1 MADDTAPEQQAAPG
15 PGSYYLSPRIAPAA
29 GGRLIQIVGHDFTPT
44 NTTVSVGGVA
54 ATNVVPV
61 SSFLLD
67 CNVPAHAAGAADVI
81 VTTPNGTGP
90 TLTGAVTYV

>member
-1 MADDTAPEQQAAPG
+1 MTAVEAPEQQAAPG
-15 PGSYYLSPRIAPAA
+15 PIGYYLSPRRALAA
-29 GGRLIQIVGHDFTPT
+29 GGRLIQIVGREFTAV
-44 NTTVSVGGVA
+44 NTTVTVGGVA

-67 CNVPAHAAGAADVI
+67 CVVPAGTAGAADVI

-90 TLTGAVTYV
+90 TMAGALTYV